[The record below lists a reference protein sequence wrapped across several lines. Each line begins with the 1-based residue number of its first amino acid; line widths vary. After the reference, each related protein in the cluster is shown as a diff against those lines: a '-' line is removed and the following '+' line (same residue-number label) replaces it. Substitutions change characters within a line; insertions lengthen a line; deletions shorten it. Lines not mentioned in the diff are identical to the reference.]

1 MSIACLLYVII
12 NRGIASQLTFLVN
25 LQGGNIMLELVLFV
39 LHLIL
44 AFVFFGGLV
53 LWIIG
58 DIKDTIM
65 FFKELRDDEDDEDD
79 EENN

>member
-1 MSIACLLYVII
+1 
-12 NRGIASQLTFLVN
+12 
-25 LQGGNIMLELVLFV
+25 MLELVLFV